1 LARGALVL
9 ALLLASSASAAPR
22 GGRKVPLRDLIASF
36 EKGASRVLRSRTT
49 QAPGL
54 FVGGVQLRGLNVPAR
69 SRIGFDLDARFSKL
83 TVWVGVL
90 DGGKGPLRFSVVGR
104 GKTLVSTPPLFP
116 GVAPVKLEVPL
127 DGVLLLELVTEGEG
141 ASRGAW
147 IDGELVGAPGKD
159 LGRFLATDASFD
171 PRAYPAAFRARV
183 NRAIEQGKRFLLA
196 NQEANG
202 RWNGHGLGNTAL
214 ATLALLKAG
223 VRPDAP
229 EILRAFDQLRA
240 WKPNHTYTCAVLL
253 MALEARY
260 FPGGHLDRTAA
271 VDRPK
276 LAKKLIPKA
285 DQQWIATLAKWLV
298 EQQGAGHPGKTGKLY
313 PVWRYPHGGY
323 DLSNT
328 QYALLGLSAA
338 RRCGYENKL
347 VWIKALRFLLG
358 AQEKEGVEVE
368 VSRYFR
374 SGASLRRRTQR
385 AEARGFS
392 YVLQGKPTAAMTTAG
407 LCTIVLCTSA
417 LQNNVKYRTT
427 YHMRARHSIR
437 DALAWLE
444 EYYDIHENVFQPNA
458 WWTYYLFN
466 LERVGVLLDQRYIG
480 TRDWY
485 HDGAL
490 RLLAAQ
496 NKSGRFAG
504 GVTDT
509 CFALLF
515 LKRATVPAR
524 TSPIK

>member
-1 LARGALVL
+1 MP
-9 ALLLASSASAAPR
+9 SSA
-22 GGRKVPLRDLIASF
+22 
-36 EKGASRVLRSRTT
+36 
-49 QAPGL
+49 
-54 FVGGVQLRGLNVPAR
+54 
-69 SRIGFDLDARFSKL
+69 
-83 TVWVGVL
+83 
-90 DGGKGPLRFSVVGR
+90 
-104 GKTLVSTPPLFP
+104 
-116 GVAPVKLEVPL
+116 
-127 DGVLLLELVTEGEG
+127 
-141 ASRGAW
+141 
-147 IDGELVGAPGKD
+147 
-159 LGRFLATDASFD
+159 
-171 PRAYPAAFRARV
+171 
-183 NRAIEQGKRFLLA
+183 GKRYLLA
-196 NQEANG
+196 NQGGSG

-223 VRPDAP
+223 VRADDPA
-229 EILRAFDQLRA
+229 IVRAFGQLRA

-260 FPGGHLDRTAA
+260 FPGGHLDRSAS

-285 DQQWIATLAKWLV
+285 DRAWIDSLAKWLAA
-298 EQQGAGHPGKTGKLY
+298 QQGAGFDKKASALN
-313 PVWRYPHGGY
+313 PVWRYPAGGY

-338 RRCGYENKL
+338 SRCGYDTKL
-347 VWIKALRFLLG
+347 VFLKALRFLLG

-374 SGASLRRRTQR
+374 SGTSLRRRTER
-385 AEARGFS
+385 AQARGFS
-392 YVLQGKPTAAMTTAG
+392 YVLQGRPTAAMTSAG
-407 LCTIVLCTSA
+407 LCTIVLCASA
-417 LQNNVKYRTT
+417 LQRNVKFNTT
-427 YHMRARHSIR
+427 YKTRSRHSIR

-444 EYYDIHENVFQPNA
+444 EYYDVEENVFQPNA

-485 HDGAL
+485 RDGAL
-490 RLLAAQ
+490 RLMAAQ
-496 NKSGRFAG
+496 VESGRFG
-504 GVTDT
+504 GGITDT